1 MSGPA
6 RKRETAAPE
15 RLAGISGRAALSSQE
30 QDEAGSM
37 APQQPIARQVLA
49 LQRLAGNS
57 AVTALLRSGS
67 PPARMLQRIPPQP
80 SPEAQKALREA
91 EEAKQAAL
99 EAKSAAVRAE
109 IQADE
114 AKKSAAL
121 AQQMAEEAKKMLL
134 VESERMELRSKIR
147 LRLALAYTAFVSAS
161 KDVKDSLRSAAK
173 ADAEM
178 AGMWVEI
185 FVGLLAPGLAKG
197 LARYANTIPV
207 ASSNTAYRA
216 AFAALNTDVTK
227 EMFKSAAKV
236 GSKAL
241 KDNSIALFGE
251 VEDEQFVTRLEVS
264 TQKAVDAISADLDKK
279 SDLELGAIYTTYD
292 PDNANVEVYRKKIK
306 ELITAYKT
314 EVKVPL
320 DRVRLVRIDAYGQK
334 RLAIIRG
341 WTRNMQSGWS
351 LWAWVSPEMQTAVL
365 KKFED
370 AKLPIIDDYDP
381 KQLKGHLPDPDK
393 EIEWGRGGD
402 ILELVIRG
410 NPNPKP

>member
-1 MSGPA
+1 
-6 RKRETAAPE
+6 
-15 RLAGISGRAALSSQE
+15 
-30 QDEAGSM
+30 
-37 APQQPIARQVLA
+37 
-49 LQRLAGNS
+49 
-57 AVTALLRSGS
+57 
-67 PPARMLQRIPPQP
+67 MLQRIPPQP

-99 EAKSAAVRAE
+99 EAKSAATTAQ
-109 IQADE
+109 IAADE
-114 AKKSAAL
+114 AKQAAAV
-121 AQQMAEEAKKMLL
+121 AQQTAEQAKKMVLDA
-134 VESERMELRSKIR
+134 SERTELRSKIR

-178 AGMWVEI
+178 AGMWAEI

-207 ASSNTAYRA
+207 ASSNLAYRA

-227 EMFKSAAKV
+227 ELFKSGAKV
-236 GSKAL
+236 GSKVL
-241 KDNSIALFGE
+241 KDNSMALFGE
-251 VEDEQFVTRLEVS
+251 VEDEQFVTKLEVS
-264 TQKAVDAISADLDKK
+264 TQKSVDAISDDLDKR
-279 SDLELGAIYTTYD
+279 SDAELGVVYAAYD

-314 EVKVPL
+314 EVRVPL
-320 DRVRLVRIDAYGQK
+320 DSVRLVRIDAYGKK
-334 RLAIIRG
+334 RLAIIRSG
-341 WTRNMQSGWS
+341 TRNMQSATA
-351 LWAWVSPEMQTAVL
+351 LWAWVSPEMEKAVI
-365 KKFED
+365 KKFES
-370 AKLPIIDDYDP
+370 AKLPIIEDYDP

-402 ILELVIRG
+402 YLELVIRG